1 MNEGNTDMNDDS
13 DYSSQSVSIDKHQ
26 ETHLNEEI
34 HSRFSEKHVILD
46 KNSCKIHPV
55 AELSDEPE
63 INRGRKE
70 SESLE
75 HCDSSSSVGKHELDD
90 VSSCCST
97 SKGSGLTIKSVETLN
112 HVESSVVSEKHVPL
126 EDECRMPQMLYNLYT
141 ISVSK

>member
-63 INRGRKE
+63 INHGRKE

-75 HCDSSSSVGKHELDD
+75 HCDSSSSVGKHELDHI
-90 VSSCCST
+90 T
-97 SKGSGLTIKSVETLN
+97 SGLTIKSVETLN

-126 EDECRMPQMLYNLYT
+126 EDECRMPRMLYNLYT